1 MSFQAGRFE
10 SLDSCSDAL
19 LMDIAESTI
28 AEKHSPLPRWLPL
41 AHAILLAMTLYF
53 WNAFLWT
60 SEPLGYVYKRDFLSV
75 YVGARAVA
83 EGHGSQ
89 LYTVELQRQLTDT
102 AILPYSRRILLPY
115 IYPAYVAVILSPLG
129 KLPLVTAFVLWTC
142 INLLAAAWLLRRV
155 LRHQSVF
162 PGQGAVLLVA
172 CLAWVPL
179 QLTIS
184 HGQMG
189 LLCAVGLSEALV
201 SLQSGKQWQAGCWLA
216 LGLVKPQIIALPLLA
231 LAVWQCWRALA
242 SFTTILV
249 LLVGLSFAKL
259 GYWITDYLHFMK
271 EFYRRGKEFSLYPL
285 AMQNW
290 LGLVSALLGKD
301 TGIAAH
307 VLLGILSIGSVL
319 LVLFLCRGR
328 KGSTTPSHPGNL
340 SVRFAIVILLG
351 LLTSPYLY
359 FHDWVVAVPALAIL
373 FLSATQWWQKNRC
386 ERPVKILLWL
396 IALSP
401 FVCFAVQFGVWPKTT
416 PVQLAPWYLAILTVM
431 GVISLQRAENTNLQG
446 NTGE

>member
-1 MSFQAGRFE
+1 MV
-10 SLDSCSDAL
+10 
-19 LMDIAESTI
+19 IAQSTI
-28 AEKHSPLPRWLPL
+28 AEKRSPLPRWLPL

-53 WNAFLWT
+53 WAAFLWT
-60 SEPLGYVYKRDFLSV
+60 SQPLGYIYKRDFLSV
-75 YVGARAVA
+75 YVGAQAVA

-89 LYTVELQRQLTDT
+89 LYTVELQRNLTDT
-102 AILPYSRRILLPY
+102 AIQPYSRRILLPY
-115 IYPAYVAVILSPLG
+115 IYPAYVAVLLSPLG
-129 KLPLVTAFVLWTC
+129 KLPLVTAFLLWTC

-155 LRHQSVF
+155 LRYQSF
-162 PGQGAVLLVA
+162 LPGQRAALLVA
-172 CLAWVPL
+172 YLAWVPL

-201 SLQSGKQWQAGCWLA
+201 SLQSGKEWLAGCWLA

-231 LAVWQCWRALA
+231 LAAWQCWRAIA
-242 SFTTILV
+242 SFATILV
-249 LLVGLSFAKL
+249 ALVGLSFAKL
-259 GYWITDYLHFMK
+259 GFWITDYLHFME

-290 LGLVSALLGKD
+290 LGLVSALLGKS

-307 VLLGILSIGSVL
+307 VLLGILTVGSVL
-319 LVLFLCRGR
+319 LVLFICRGR
-328 KGSTTPSHPGNL
+328 KDREAGSTTSSRPGNF

-359 FHDWVVAVPALAIL
+359 FHDWVVGVPALVIL
-373 FLSATQWWQKNRC
+373 FLSATEWWQKDQSQ
-386 ERPVKILLWL
+386 RPAKILLWL
-396 IALSP
+396 TALSP

-416 PVQLAPWYLAILTVM
+416 PVQLAPWYMAILTAM
-431 GVISLQRAENTNLQG
+431 AVISLQRAENTNLQG
-446 NTGE
+446 KTGE

>member
-1 MSFQAGRFE
+1 MV
-10 SLDSCSDAL
+10 
-19 LMDIAESTI
+19 IAQSTI
-28 AEKHSPLPRWLPL
+28 AEKRSPLPRWLPL

-53 WNAFLWT
+53 WAAFLRT
-60 SEPLGYVYKRDFLSV
+60 SQPLGYIYKRDFLSV
-75 YVGARAVA
+75 YVGAQAVA

-89 LYTVELQRQLTDT
+89 LYTVELQRNLTDT
-102 AILPYSRRILLPY
+102 AIQPYSRRILLPY
-115 IYPAYVAVILSPLG
+115 IYPAYVAVLLSPLG
-129 KLPLVTAFVLWTC
+129 KLPLVTAFLLWTC

-155 LRHQSVF
+155 LRYQSF
-162 PGQGAVLLVA
+162 LPGQRAALLVA
-172 CLAWVPL
+172 YLAWVPL

-201 SLQSGKQWQAGCWLA
+201 SLQSGKEWLAGCWLA

-231 LAVWQCWRALA
+231 LAAWQCWRAIA
-242 SFTTILV
+242 SFATILV
-249 LLVGLSFAKL
+249 ALVGLSFAKL
-259 GYWITDYLHFMK
+259 GFWITDYLHFME

-290 LGLVSALLGKD
+290 LGLVSALLGKS

-307 VLLGILSIGSVL
+307 VLLGILTVGSVL
-319 LVLFLCRGR
+319 LVLFICRGR
-328 KGSTTPSHPGNL
+328 KDREAGSTTSSRPGNF

-359 FHDWVVAVPALAIL
+359 FHDWVVGVPALVIL
-373 FLSATQWWQKNRC
+373 FLSATEWWQKDQSQ
-386 ERPVKILLWL
+386 RPAKILLWL
-396 IALSP
+396 TALSP

-416 PVQLAPWYLAILTVM
+416 PVQLAPWYMAILTAM
-431 GVISLQRAENTNLQG
+431 AVISLQRAENTNLQG
-446 NTGE
+446 KTGE